1 MDEEMNKKGDG
12 NNLFLRIIAI
22 SLVIIAA
29 SLGYFTI
36 KSIKDS
42 RVPIVSVDQT
52 AIEIKDAQNTTY
64 DDSLVSR
71 MIQNTDKNAKWNYFI
86 ATAGIEVV
94 EVNGSIPLSR
104 SKDKIIE
111 NLDNE
116 CNLST
121 YSSSSTYAPIVTY
134 STYAP
139 IVTNSK
145 FDSNKVKEITF
156 RIQFVKNIDTEPEQG
171 QVYNRYYRS
180 YAELCVTP
188 TSGSKITIKAHTTIF
203 PFLYDCLNDGL
214 F

>member
-121 YSSSSTYAPIVTY
+121 YSSSSTYAPIVT
-134 STYAP
+134 
-139 IVTNSK
+139 NSK

-188 TSGSKITIKAHTTIF
+188 TSGSKITIKANTTIF

>member
-180 YAELCVTP
+180 YAE
-188 TSGSKITIKAHTTIF
+188 
-203 PFLYDCLNDGL
+203 
-214 F
+214 